1 MIVSK
6 QTREKEEKLKEDFLN
21 MVEKLNEEHH
31 GKILMK
37 LTMFVIV

>member
-21 MVEKLNEEHH
+21 MVEKLNEERH

-37 LTMFVIV
+37 LMMLVII